1 MHIKFR
7 PVGYLVLTAIMAV
20 ILTCPLTAR
29 ADSAVE
35 WNNKGNDLYMAGR
48 YQEAISC
55 YDRALELDPKDADAW
70 NNKAIALIGLGRYQ
84 EAIDCIDT
92 ALGLNDKIVNPYAW
106 SSKGWVLNKMGMT
119 PIEVLE
125 CYEKALAIDP
135 KHVPHWSKDRTPLAE
150 TPEYKQAKGAVDG
163 K

>member
-7 PVGYLVLTAIMAV
+7 PVGYLILTAIMAV

-29 ADSAVE
+29 ADSAGE
-35 WNNKGNDLYMAGR
+35 WNNKGLALGNLGR

-55 YDRALELDPKDADAW
+55 V
-70 NNKAIALIGLGRYQ
+70 
-84 EAIDCIDT
+84 DT
-92 ALGLNDKIVNPYAW
+92 ALDLNNKIVNPYGW
-106 SSKGWVLNKMGMT
+106 SNKGWILQKMGMT
-119 PIEVLE
+119 PVEVLE

-135 KHVPHWSKDRTPLAE
+135 KYVPSWSEDETPLAE

-163 K
+163 R